1 MRQNETSVDHE
12 LICFHHAQTIK
23 SECGA
28 YIATLLNGTN
38 IPILTNVIN
47 GSVDVGSGAAYVSNL
62 SCSHTVIDSQFVAD
76 SECGHLTTA

>member
-12 LICFHHAQTIK
+12 LICFHHVQTIK

-47 GSVDVGSGAAYVSNL
+47 GSVDVGSGAAYVSTSFFFAATHSSAHNSL
-62 SCSHTVIDSQFVAD
+62 QIRNVVI
-76 SECGHLTTA
+76 